1 MEEEIIT
8 QTAQTVRT
16 LRPNDADFPY
26 LLRELPLSPSEQVKE
41 LFIRGD
47 LLSCDKDTPYR
58 FLCVVGS
65 RKHTSYG
72 ERACQ
77 SLIEGLRG
85 YNICIVSGL
94 AIGIDAIA
102 HEAALSVGLPTIAFP
117 GSGLDRKVLYPA
129 RNQHLG
135 ERIANTPQCALVSE
149 FNNDFTATD
158 WSFPR
163 RNRLMAGISHA
174 TLVIEAKLDSGTL
187 ITSRLAGDYNRDIF
201 AVPGPIFS
209 PLSEGPNMLISK
221 GAAIIRS
228 SEDIIAALGLSP
240 NDRSVTGLAGG
251 GDTRGGHDA
260 SDSLSQQEINI
271 LDLLI
276 EPMDKEYLID
286 KIIQEHHLSI
296 AEINAH
302 LSMLELSGYIIES
315 GGMIEPGH
323 T

>member
-1 MEEEIIT
+1 
-8 QTAQTVRT
+8 
-16 LRPNDADFPY
+16 
-26 LLRELPLSPSEQVKE
+26 
-41 LFIRGD
+41 
-47 LLSCDKDTPYR
+47 
-58 FLCVVGS
+58 
-65 RKHTSYG
+65 
-72 ERACQ
+72 
-77 SLIEGLRG
+77 
-85 YNICIVSGL
+85 
-94 AIGIDAIA
+94 
-102 HEAALSVGLPTIAFP
+102 
-117 GSGLDRKVLYPA
+117 
-129 RNQHLG
+129 
-135 ERIANTPQCALVSE
+135 
-149 FNNDFTATD
+149 
-158 WSFPR
+158 
-163 RNRLMAGISHA
+163 MAGISHA

-240 NDRSVTGLAGG
+240 EDRSITSLSDG

-286 KIIQEHHLSI
+286 KIIQEQHLSI

-315 GGMIEPGH
+315 GGMIKPGH